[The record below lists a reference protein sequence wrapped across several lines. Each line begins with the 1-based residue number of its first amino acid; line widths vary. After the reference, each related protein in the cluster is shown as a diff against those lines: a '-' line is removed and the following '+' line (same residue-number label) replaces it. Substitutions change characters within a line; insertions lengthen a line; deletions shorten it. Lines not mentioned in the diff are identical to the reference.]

1 MFYSWAK
8 SQAKVP
14 MPSAGAMRQKQKMV
28 AGKNY
33 VV

>member
-8 SQAKVP
+8 SQAKVSA
-14 MPSAGAMRQKQKMV
+14 PSAAATKQKQKMV